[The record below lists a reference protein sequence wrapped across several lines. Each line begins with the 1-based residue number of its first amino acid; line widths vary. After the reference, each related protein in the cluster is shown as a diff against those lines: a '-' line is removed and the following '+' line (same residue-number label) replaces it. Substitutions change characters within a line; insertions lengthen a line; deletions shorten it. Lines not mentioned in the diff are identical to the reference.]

1 MTNTSNINQVSNR
14 QSTRTTAL
22 FGMSAAVFFV
32 AVFTIEGWLR
42 PSYHPLSMFVSELSL
57 GSRGWVQIVNFLVT
71 GVLIFLFGRGIKKY
85 FQTGAAAKAG
95 PLLLQ
100 IIGLSLMASAFFP
113 TDPSAM
119 FNQHSFHG
127 IIHGIFGAIVFLC
140 MPIVCFIFF
149 RRFRSDTEW
158 KALAWWTLGVGIIM
172 VVGIGFLKVSQFP
185 ESNLFLWKGLIQ
197 RIILMTFMAW
207 VFSFATKLLKQT

>member
-1 MTNTSNINQVSNR
+1 MVSASNINQVSNR

-22 FGMSAAVFFV
+22 LGMSAAVFFV
-32 AVFTIEGWLR
+32 TIFTIEGWLR
-42 PSYHPLSMFVSELSL
+42 PGYHPLSMFVSELSL

-71 GVLIFLFGRGIKKY
+71 GVLIFSFGHGIKKY
-85 FQTGAAAKAG
+85 FQTGVATKVG

-100 IIGLSLMASAFFP
+100 IIGFSLMVSAFFP
-113 TDPSAM
+113 SDPSAM
-119 FNQHSFHG
+119 FNQHSFYG

-149 RRFRSDTEW
+149 RRFRNDIEW
-158 KALAWWTLGVGIIM
+158 KALAWWTLCAGIVM

-185 ESNLFLWKGLIQ
+185 ESSLFLWKGLIQ
-197 RIILMTFMAW
+197 RVILITFMAW
-207 VFSFATKLLKQT
+207 LFSFATKLLKQI